1 MGLIVQKFGG
11 TSVASAERI
20 KAAAKRIT
28 DTYKAGNKVI
38 VVVSARGETT
48 DELINLAYELTDSP
62 SKRELDVLMSTGEQ
76 ISIALVAMAIHAL
89 GYPAVSF
96 TGGQVGIITDSYHT
110 KARIKNINA
119 DRIQKEL
126 DTGTIVIVAGF
137 QGIDANENITTLG
150 RGGSDTTAVALAA
163 IMKAERCDIF
173 TDVDGIYTADPRKVP
188 LARKLDKISYDEI
201 LELASLGAQVMH
213 SRSIEFAKKYNV
225 PLFVRSSFNDNEGTL
240 ICKEV
245 KEMEDIVVS
254 GAAVSKDDAK
264 ITIRAVPDVP
274 GQAAKIFH
282 EIAKRNINVD
292 MIIQNASIE
301 GRADVTFTVPRND
314 LQLAL
319 DTVERLKEE
328 LGAGEVLYDSKIAK
342 LSVVGIGMRS
352 HCGVAEKM
360 FRVLAD
366 EKINIQMIST
376 SEIKISC
383 VIDDAHADRA
393 LRVVHTAFGLDKVV
407 KEKEE
412 EKVVHV

>member
-11 TSVASAERI
+11 TSVANAERI
-20 KAAAKRIT
+20 KAVAKRIVE
-28 DTYKAGNKVI
+28 TYKAGNKVI
-38 VVVSARGETT
+38 VVVAARGQTT
-48 DELINLAYELTDSP
+48 DELIDLAYEIMDNPPT
-62 SKRELDVLMSTGEQ
+62 REMDVLLSTGEQ
-76 ISIALVAMAIHAL
+76 VSIALVAMAIHAM

-96 TGGQVGIITDSYHT
+96 TGGQVGIVTDSSHT
-110 KARIKNINA
+110 KARIKNINTQ
-119 DRIQKEL
+119 RMQKEL
-126 DTGTIVIVAGF
+126 DKGTIVIVAGF

-163 IMKAERCDIF
+163 IMKADRCDIF

-188 LARKLDKISYDEI
+188 HARKLDKVSYDEI

-225 PLFVRSSFNDNEGTL
+225 PLYVRSSFNNKEGTL

-245 KEMEDIVVS
+245 EEMENIVVS
-254 GAAVSKDDAK
+254 GVAISKDDAK
-264 ITIRAVPDVP
+264 ITIRAIPDVP

-282 EIAKRNINVD
+282 EIASKNINVD

-301 GRADVTFTVPRND
+301 GRADVTFTVPRSD
-314 LQLAL
+314 LRLAL
-319 DTVERLKEE
+319 ETAEKIRKDLNAK
-328 LGAGEVLYDSKIAK
+328 EVLHDSKIAK
-342 LSVVGIGMRS
+342 LSAVGIGMRS

-360 FRVLAD
+360 FSALAN

-393 LRVVHTAFGLDKVV
+393 LRTVHTAFGLDKV
-407 KEKEE
+407 EKAEVA
-412 EKVVHV
+412 KI

>member
-11 TSVASAERI
+11 TSVANAERI
-20 KAAAKRIT
+20 KAAAKRIVE
-28 DTYKAGNKVI
+28 TYKAGNKVI
-38 VVVSARGETT
+38 VVVSARGQTT
-48 DELINLAYELTDSP
+48 DELIDLAHELTDNP
-62 SKRELDVLMSTGEQ
+62 STREMDMLLSTGEQ

-96 TGGQVGIITDSYHT
+96 TGGQVGIVTDSYHT
-110 KARIKNINA
+110 KARIRNINTQ
-119 DRIQKEL
+119 RVQKEL
-126 DTGTIVIVAGF
+126 DKGTIVIVAGF

-163 IMKAERCDIF
+163 IMKADRCDIF

-188 LARKLDKISYDEI
+188 LARKLDKVSYDEI

-225 PLFVRSSFNDNEGTL
+225 PLYVRSSFNNKEGTL
-240 ICKEV
+240 ICKEA

-254 GAAVSKDDAK
+254 GVAVSKDDAK

-282 EIAKRNINVD
+282 EIARNKINVD

-301 GRADVTFTVPRND
+301 NRADVTFTVPRSDLRLALETAEKIKND
-314 LQLAL
+314 L
-319 DTVERLKEE
+319 
-328 LGAGEVLYDSKIAK
+328 GAKEVLHDSKIAK

-360 FRVLAD
+360 FSVLAE

-393 LRVVHTAFGLDKVV
+393 LRAVHTAFGLDKV
-407 KEKEE
+407 EK
-412 EKVVHV
+412 EKVVKV

>member
-11 TSVASAERI
+11 TSVANAERI
-20 KAAAKRIT
+20 KAAAKRIVE
-28 DTYKAGNKVI
+28 TYKAGNKVI
-38 VVVSARGETT
+38 VVVSARGQTT
-48 DELINLAYELTDSP
+48 DELIDLAHELTDNP
-62 SKRELDVLMSTGEQ
+62 STREMDMLLSTGEQ

-96 TGGQVGIITDSYHT
+96 TGGQVGIVTDSYHT
-110 KARIKNINA
+110 KARIRNINTH
-119 DRIQKEL
+119 RVQKEL
-126 DTGTIVIVAGF
+126 DKGTIVIVAGF

-163 IMKAERCDIF
+163 IMKADRCDIF

-225 PLFVRSSFNDNEGTL
+225 PLYVRSSFNNKEGTL
-240 ICKEV
+240 ICKEA

-254 GAAVSKDDAK
+254 GVAVSKDDAK

-282 EIAKRNINVD
+282 EIARKKINVD

-301 GRADVTFTVPRND
+301 NRADVTFTVPRSDLRLALETAEKIKND
-314 LQLAL
+314 L
-319 DTVERLKEE
+319 
-328 LGAGEVLYDSKIAK
+328 GAKEVLHDSKIAK

-360 FRVLAD
+360 FSVLAE

-393 LRVVHTAFGLDKVV
+393 LRAVHTAFGLDKV
-407 KEKEE
+407 EKEAVV
-412 EKVVHV
+412 KV

>member
-11 TSVASAERI
+11 TSVATAERI
-20 KAAAKRIT
+20 NAAAKRVT
-28 DTYKAGNKVI
+28 DAYKAGNKVI
-38 VVVSARGETT
+38 VVVSARGQTT
-48 DELINLAYELTDSP
+48 DELIDLAYEITDNP
-62 SKRELDVLMSTGEQ
+62 SSREMDMLMSTGEQ
-76 ISIALVAMAIHAL
+76 ISVALMAMAIHAL
-89 GYPAVSF
+89 GFPAVSF
-96 TGGQVGIITDSYHT
+96 TGGQVGIVTDSYHT
-110 KARIKNINA
+110 KARIRNINTT
-119 DRIQKEL
+119 RIQKEL
-126 DTGTIVIVAGF
+126 DKGTIVIVAGF
-137 QGIDANENITTLG
+137 QGVDVNENITTLG

-163 IMKAERCDIF
+163 IMKADRCDIF

-188 LARKLDKISYDEI
+188 LARKLDKVSYDEI

-225 PLFVRSSFNDNEGTL
+225 PLYVRSSFNNSEGTL

-245 KEMEDIVVS
+245 KEMENIVVS
-254 GAAVSKDDAK
+254 GVAVSKDDAK
-264 ITIRAVPDVP
+264 ITIRGVPDVP

-282 EIAKRNINVD
+282 DIAKKNINVD

-301 GRADVTFTVPRND
+301 GRADVTFTVPRSD
-314 LQLAL
+314 LRMAL
-319 DTVERLKEE
+319 ETAEKIKKE
-328 LGAGEVLYDSKIAK
+328 LSAKEVLHDSKIAK

-360 FRVLAD
+360 FSVLAE

-393 LRVVHTAFGLDKVV
+393 LRAVHTAFGLDKV
-407 KEKEE
+407 KNEE
-412 EKVVHV
+412 VAKV

>member
-11 TSVASAERI
+11 TSVANAERI
-20 KAAAKRIT
+20 KAAAKRIVE
-28 DTYKAGNKVI
+28 TYKAGNKVI
-38 VVVSARGETT
+38 VVVSARGQTT
-48 DELINLAYELTDSP
+48 DELIDLAHELTDNP
-62 SKRELDVLMSTGEQ
+62 STREMDMLMSTGEQ

-96 TGGQVGIITDSYHT
+96 TGGQVGIVTDSYHT
-110 KARIKNINA
+110 KARIRNINTH
-119 DRIQKEL
+119 RVQKEL
-126 DTGTIVIVAGF
+126 DKGTIVIVAGF

-163 IMKAERCDIF
+163 IMKADRCDIF

-188 LARKLDKISYDEI
+188 LARKLDKVSYDEI

-225 PLFVRSSFNDNEGTL
+225 PLYVRSSFNNKEGTL
-240 ICKEV
+240 ICKEA

-254 GAAVSKDDAK
+254 GVAVSKDDAK

-282 EIAKRNINVD
+282 EIARKKINVD

-301 GRADVTFTVPRND
+301 NRADVTFTVPRSDLRLALETAEKIKND
-314 LQLAL
+314 L
-319 DTVERLKEE
+319 
-328 LGAGEVLYDSKIAK
+328 GAKEVLHDSKIAK

-360 FRVLAD
+360 FSVLAD

-393 LRVVHTAFGLDKVV
+393 LRAVHTAFGLDKVKNEEVV
-407 KEKEE
+407 K
-412 EKVVHV
+412 V

>member
-11 TSVASAERI
+11 TSVANAERI
-20 KAAAKRIT
+20 KAAAKRIVE
-28 DTYKAGNKVI
+28 TYKAGNKVI
-38 VVVSARGETT
+38 VVVSARGQTT
-48 DELINLAYELTDSP
+48 DELIDLANELTDNP
-62 SKRELDVLMSTGEQ
+62 STREMDMLLSTGEQ

-96 TGGQVGIITDSYHT
+96 TGGQVGIVTDSYHT
-110 KARIKNINA
+110 KARIRNINTH
-119 DRIQKEL
+119 RVQKEL
-126 DTGTIVIVAGF
+126 DKGTIVIVAGF

-163 IMKAERCDIF
+163 IMKADRCDIF

-225 PLFVRSSFNDNEGTL
+225 PLYVRSSFNNKEGTL
-240 ICKEV
+240 ICKEA

-254 GAAVSKDDAK
+254 GVAVSKDDAK

-282 EIAKRNINVD
+282 EIARNKINVD

-301 GRADVTFTVPRND
+301 NRADVTFTVPRSDLRLALETAEKIKND
-314 LQLAL
+314 L
-319 DTVERLKEE
+319 
-328 LGAGEVLYDSKIAK
+328 GAKEVLHDSKIAK

-360 FRVLAD
+360 FSVLAE

-393 LRVVHTAFGLDKVV
+393 LRAVHTAFGLDKV
-407 KEKEE
+407 EKETVV
-412 EKVVHV
+412 KV

>member
-11 TSVASAERI
+11 TSVANAERI
-20 KAAAKRIT
+20 KAAAKRIVE
-28 DTYKAGNKVI
+28 TYKAGNKVI
-38 VVVSARGETT
+38 VVVSARGQTT
-48 DELINLAYELTDSP
+48 DELIDLAYEIMDNP
-62 SKRELDVLMSTGEQ
+62 STREMDMLMSTGEQ
-76 ISIALVAMAIHAL
+76 ISIALVAMAIHAM

-96 TGGQVGIITDSYHT
+96 TGGQVGIVTDSSHT
-110 KARIKNINA
+110 KARIKNINTQ
-119 DRIQKEL
+119 RMQKEL
-126 DTGTIVIVAGF
+126 DKGTIIIVAGF

-163 IMKAERCDIF
+163 IMKADRCDIF

-188 LARKLDKISYDEI
+188 HARKLDKVSYDEI

-225 PLFVRSSFNDNEGTL
+225 PLYVRSSFNTNEGTL

-245 KEMEDIVVS
+245 KEMENIVVS
-254 GAAVSKDDAK
+254 GVAISKDDAK
-264 ITIRAVPDVP
+264 ITIRAIPDVP

-282 EIAKRNINVD
+282 EIASKNINVD

-301 GRADVTFTVPRND
+301 GRADVTFTVPRSD
-314 LQLAL
+314 LRLAL
-319 DTVERLKEE
+319 ETAEKIRKDLNAK
-328 LGAGEVLYDSKIAK
+328 EVLHDSKIAK
-342 LSVVGIGMRS
+342 LSAVGIGMRS

-360 FRVLAD
+360 FSALAK

-383 VIDDAHADRA
+383 VIDEAHADRA
-393 LRVVHTAFGLDKVV
+393 LRTIHTAFGLDKV
-407 KEKEE
+407 EKAEVA
-412 EKVVHV
+412 KI

>member
-11 TSVASAERI
+11 TSVADAERI
-20 KAAAKRIT
+20 KAAARRIT
-28 DTYKAGNKVI
+28 EACRAGNKVI
-38 VVVSARGETT
+38 VVVSARGQTT
-48 DELINLAYELTDSP
+48 DELIDLAYELTDNP
-62 SKRELDVLMSTGEQ
+62 SKREMDMLMSTGEQ

-110 KARIKNINA
+110 KARIKNITTH
-119 DRIQKEL
+119 RIQKEL
-126 DTGTIVIVAGF
+126 DSGTIVIVAGF

-163 IMKAERCDIF
+163 AMKADRCDIF

-188 LARKLDKISYDEI
+188 LARKLNKVSYDEI

-225 PLFVRSSFNDNEGTL
+225 PLVVRSSFNNNDGTL
-240 ICKEV
+240 ICKEA

-254 GAAVSKDDAK
+254 GVAVSKEDAK

-282 EIAKRNINVD
+282 EIARKNINVD

-301 GRADVTFTVPRND
+301 GRADVTFTVPRSDLRIALETAEKIKND
-314 LQLAL
+314 L
-319 DTVERLKEE
+319 
-328 LGAGEVLYDSKIAK
+328 GAKEVLHDSKIAK

-352 HCGVAEKM
+352 HSGVAEKM
-360 FRVLAD
+360 FSTLAN

-383 VIDDAHADRA
+383 VIDDVHADRA
-393 LRVVHTAFGLDKVV
+393 LRAIHTAFGLDKVA
-407 KEKEE
+407 KEE
-412 EKVVHV
+412 VIKV

>member
-1 MGLIVQKFGG
+1 MNMGLIVQKFGG
-11 TSVASAERI
+11 TSVANAERI
-20 KAAAKRIT
+20 KAAAKRIVE
-28 DTYKAGNKVI
+28 TYKAGNKVI
-38 VVVSARGETT
+38 VVVSARGQTT
-48 DELINLAYELTDSP
+48 DELIDLAHELTDNP
-62 SKRELDVLMSTGEQ
+62 STREMDMLMSTGEQ

-96 TGGQVGIITDSYHT
+96 TGGQVGIVTDSYHT
-110 KARIKNINA
+110 KARIKDINTH
-119 DRIQKEL
+119 RIQKEL
-126 DTGTIVIVAGF
+126 DKGTIVIVAGF
-137 QGIDANENITTLG
+137 QGIDADENITTLG

-163 IMKAERCDIF
+163 IMKADRCDIF

-188 LARKLDKISYDEI
+188 LARKLDKVSYDEI

-225 PLFVRSSFNDNEGTL
+225 PLYVRSSFNNKEGTL
-240 ICKEV
+240 ICKEA

-254 GAAVSKDDAK
+254 GVAVSKDDAK

-282 EIAKRNINVD
+282 EIARKNINVD

-301 GRADVTFTVPRND
+301 GRADVTFTVPRSDLRLALETAEKIKND
-314 LQLAL
+314 L
-319 DTVERLKEE
+319 
-328 LGAGEVLYDSKIAK
+328 GAKEVLHDSKIAK

-360 FRVLAD
+360 FSVLAE

-383 VIDDAHADRA
+383 VIDEAHADRA
-393 LRVVHTAFGLDKVV
+393 LRAVHTAFGLDKV
-407 KEKEE
+407 EKEE
-412 EKVVHV
+412 VAKV

>member
-11 TSVASAERI
+11 TSVANAERI
-20 KAAAKRIT
+20 RAAAKRIIE
-28 DTYKAGNKVI
+28 TYKAGNKVI
-38 VVVSARGETT
+38 VVVSARGQTT
-48 DELINLAYELTDSP
+48 DELIDLAYELTDNP
-62 SKRELDVLMSTGEQ
+62 STRELDMLMSTGEQ

-110 KARIKNINA
+110 KARIRNISTN
-119 DRIQKEL
+119 RIQKEL
-126 DTGTIVIVAGF
+126 ENGTIVIVAGF

-150 RGGSDTTAVALAA
+150 RGGSDTTAVALAS
-163 IMKAERCDIF
+163 IMGADRCDIF

-188 LARKLDKISYDEI
+188 YARKLNKVSYDEI

-225 PLFVRSSFNDNEGTL
+225 PLYVRSSFNNSEGTL

-254 GAAVSKDDAK
+254 GVAVSKEDAK

-282 EIAKRNINVD
+282 EIARRNINVD

-301 GRADVTFTVPRND
+301 GRADVTFTVPRSDLRIALETAEKIKND
-314 LQLAL
+314 LGA
-319 DTVERLKEE
+319 KE
-328 LGAGEVLYDSKIAK
+328 VMHDSKIAK

-360 FRVLAD
+360 FSVLAD

-393 LRVVHTAFGLDKVV
+393 LRAVHTAFGLDKVE

-412 EKVVHV
+412 VVKV

>member
-11 TSVASAERI
+11 TSVANAERI
-20 KAAAKRIT
+20 KAAAKRIVE
-28 DTYKAGNKVI
+28 TYKAGNKVI
-38 VVVSARGETT
+38 VVVSARGQTT
-48 DELINLAYELTDSP
+48 DELIDLAYEIMDNP
-62 SKRELDVLMSTGEQ
+62 STREMDMLMSTGEQ
-76 ISIALVAMAIHAL
+76 ISIALVAMAIQAM

-96 TGGQVGIITDSYHT
+96 TGGQVGIVTDSSHT
-110 KARIKNINA
+110 KARIKNINTQ
-119 DRIQKEL
+119 RMQKEL
-126 DTGTIVIVAGF
+126 DKGTIIIVAGF

-163 IMKAERCDIF
+163 IMKADRCEIF

-188 LARKLDKISYDEI
+188 HARKLDKVSYDEI

-225 PLFVRSSFNDNEGTL
+225 PLYVRSSFNTNEGTL

-245 KEMEDIVVS
+245 KEMEKIVVS
-254 GAAVSKDDAK
+254 GVAISKDDAK
-264 ITIRAVPDVP
+264 ITIRAIPDVP

-282 EIAKRNINVD
+282 EIASKNINVD

-301 GRADVTFTVPRND
+301 GRADVTFTVPRSD
-314 LQLAL
+314 LRLAL
-319 DTVERLKEE
+319 ETAEKIRKDLNAK
-328 LGAGEVLYDSKIAK
+328 EVLHDSKIAK
-342 LSVVGIGMRS
+342 LSAVGIGMRS

-360 FRVLAD
+360 FSALAN

-383 VIDDAHADRA
+383 VIDEAHADRA
-393 LRVVHTAFGLDKVV
+393 LRTIHTAFGLDKV
-407 KEKEE
+407 EKAEVA
-412 EKVVHV
+412 KI

>member
-11 TSVASAERI
+11 TSVANAERI
-20 KAAAKRIT
+20 KAAAKRIVE
-28 DTYKAGNKVI
+28 TYKAGNKVI
-38 VVVSARGETT
+38 VVVSARGQTT
-48 DELINLAYELTDSP
+48 DELIDLANELTDNP
-62 SKRELDVLMSTGEQ
+62 STREMDMLMSTGEQ

-96 TGGQVGIITDSYHT
+96 TGGQVGIVTDSYHT
-110 KARIKNINA
+110 KARIRNINTH
-119 DRIQKEL
+119 RVQKEL
-126 DTGTIVIVAGF
+126 DKGTIVIVAGF

-163 IMKAERCDIF
+163 IMKADRCDIF

-188 LARKLDKISYDEI
+188 LARKLDKVSYDEI

-225 PLFVRSSFNDNEGTL
+225 PLYVRSSFNNKEGTL
-240 ICKEV
+240 ICKEA

-254 GAAVSKDDAK
+254 GVAVSKDDAK

-282 EIAKRNINVD
+282 EIARKKINVD

-301 GRADVTFTVPRND
+301 NRADVTFTVPRSDLRLALETAEKIKND
-314 LQLAL
+314 L
-319 DTVERLKEE
+319 
-328 LGAGEVLYDSKIAK
+328 GAKEVLHDSKIAK

-360 FRVLAD
+360 FSVLAE

-393 LRVVHTAFGLDKVV
+393 LRAVHTAFGLDKVKNEEVV
-407 KEKEE
+407 K
-412 EKVVHV
+412 V